1 MSSEYIIRGR
11 VIKASTHYII
21 KISPDVYE
29 KFSKFKRIKAIVSDS
44 VNNVEF
50 CLKFR
55 KWSNGTHFLI
65 PCSKKES
72 MILHQLFHGK
82 EVTVKIIEPVDK
94 IEITKLLQEFI
105 ENWMFIT
112 KTKDAYIYCTEY
124 EGKLII
130 QVRKNPIPTGTFSQE
145 ELKKIYF
152 DEGFEIRI
160 DKARIVEKSCEE
172 IEKKLS
178 YSK

>member
-21 KISPDVYE
+21 KISHDVYE

-50 CLKFR
+50 CLEFR

-72 MILHQLFHGK
+72 MILHQLFHCK
-82 EVTVKIIEPVDK
+82 EVTVNCSFFKASMPSTAAIAP
-94 IEITKLLQEFI
+94 
-105 ENWMFIT
+105 
-112 KTKDAYIYCTEY
+112 
-124 EGKLII
+124 EG
-130 QVRKNPIPTGTFSQE
+130 VVTYGIP
-145 ELKKIYF
+145 
-152 DEGFEIRI
+152 
-160 DKARIVEKSCEE
+160 
-172 IEKKLS
+172 
-178 YSK
+178 

>member
-1 MSSEYIIRGR
+1 MNGEYVIRGK

-21 KISPDVYE
+21 KIPHGDYVKY
-29 KFSKFKRIKAIVSDS
+29 SKFNKVKAIVSDG

-50 CLKFR
+50 CLEFR
-55 KWSNGTHFLI
+55 KWSDGTHFLI

-130 QVRKNPIPTGTFSQE
+130 HVRKNPIPTGIYQQNEF
-145 ELKKIYF
+145 KKIYF